1 VKRVLLTGA
10 TGFLGR
16 RVVPLLVD
24 AGYEVHVVARTPARG
39 ENVHAH
45 AANLLRQDEQREL
58 LRRVRPTHMVH
69 LAWHTPPGQF
79 WTAEEN
85 RAWLASSV
93 ELLRN
98 FAGAG
103 GKRWVGAGTCAEY
116 DWSRGGR
123 FREAD
128 PCRPHTLY
136 GECKNALRAA
146 SAELGQE
153 LGIEVAWGRIFYPYG
168 PGEPDA
174 RLVPSVIRA
183 LLAGQAAPCTEGKQV
198 RDYVY
203 VDDVA
208 RAFVLLLQSEF
219 KGPVNIA
226 SGEGVSV
233 RRVVTAVAELVGRP
247 ELVQFGALPARD
259 FEPAEVTADVTTL
272 RSLGFEIGV
281 GLREGLRRAVETIK
295 NQR

>member
-1 VKRVLLTGA
+1 MKRVLLTGA
-10 TGFLGR
+10 TGFIGR
-16 RVVPLLVD
+16 RVFPLLVD
-24 AGYEVHVVARTPARG
+24 AGYEVHVVARTPAPVA
-39 ENVHAH
+39 NAHAH
-45 AANLLRQDEQREL
+45 AANLLRVEEQRAL
-58 LRRVRPTHMVH
+58 LHAVRPTHMLH

-79 WTAEEN
+79 WTPQEN
-85 RAWLASSV
+85 RAWLESSV

-98 FAGAG
+98 FAAAG
-103 GKRWVGAGTCAEY
+103 GRRWVGAGTCAEY

-123 FREAD
+123 FRETD

-146 SAELGQE
+146 SAELGQK
-153 LGIEVAWGRIFYPYG
+153 LGLEVAWGRIFYPYG

-183 LLAGQAAPCTEGKQV
+183 LLAGEPAPCTEGKQV

-208 RAFVLLLQSEF
+208 RAFALLLGSKF
-219 KGPVNIA
+219 TGPLNIG

-233 RRVVTAVAELVGRP
+233 RQVVTTIAELIGRP
-247 ELVQFGALPARD
+247 ELVRFGAIPARD
-259 FEPAEVTADVTTL
+259 FEPAEVTADVTAL
-272 RSLGFEIGV
+272 RSLGFQTCV
-281 GLREGLRRAVETIK
+281 GLREGLRSAVEAVK